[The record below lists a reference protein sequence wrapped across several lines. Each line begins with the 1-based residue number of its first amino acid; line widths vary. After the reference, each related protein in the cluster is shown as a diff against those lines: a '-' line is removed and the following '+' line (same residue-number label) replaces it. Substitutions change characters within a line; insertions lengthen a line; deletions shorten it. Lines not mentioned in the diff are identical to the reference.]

1 MVKRIKKTRLPVPPV
16 SCKQLMICSFSFMP
30 VETKSF
36 QLTTVGN
43 GCSKSLKSFR
53 AGAFRRVMNCP
64 YLANKPSASCQAEG
78 RGFTLI
84 EMLAVI
90 AIIAILAAILLPA
103 LSSAR
108 ERSRGISCLNNT
120 RQLTLA
126 WQLYADDHNGML
138 PYNLV
143 MTESSG
149 HTNLNWVNNV
159 MTWDLSSDNT
169 NLTTIT
175 EASLGTYVSAMTAI
189 YHCPSDHAL
198 SAVQMAAG
206 WSQRI
211 RSYSMNA
218 MVGNAG
224 TFSATGWNINN
235 PSYRQFFK
243 MEQIPRPT
251 DIFVFLDEHPD
262 SIDDGY
268 FLNKDVSLG
277 YGSYNAVS
285 DEWID
290 LPASYHNLSTAFSFA
305 DGHAALHQWLK
316 PTTIRPPYAFA
327 ANLPIQ
333 IPATPASENVDFDW
347 VMEHM
352 SVGR

>member
-1 MVKRIKKTRLPVPPV
+1 MKCLQP
-16 SCKQLMICSFSFMP
+16 
-30 VETKSF
+30 
-36 QLTTVGN
+36 
-43 GCSKSLKSFR
+43 
-53 AGAFRRVMNCP
+53 
-64 YLANKPSASCQAEG
+64 ANKPSVSCRTG
-78 RGFTLI
+78 RGAFTLI
-84 EMLAVI
+84 ELLAVI
-90 AIIAILAAILLPA
+90 AIIGILAAILLPA
-103 LSSAR
+103 LSGAR
-108 ERSRGISCLNNT
+108 ERSRGVFCMNNT

-126 WQLYADDHNGML
+126 WLLYADDHEGML
-138 PYNLV
+138 PYNVV

-149 HTNLNWVNNV
+149 KTNINWVNNV
-159 MTWDLSSDNT
+159 MTWDLSPDNT
-169 NLTTIT
+169 NLATIT
-175 EASLGTYVSAMTAI
+175 EASLGSYVAGVTSS

-198 SAVQMAAG
+198 STVQMAAG

-218 MVGNAG
+218 MIGNAG
-224 TFSATGWNINN
+224 DASTKGWNVNN

-268 FLNKDVSLG
+268 FLNKDLSLG
-277 YGSYNAVS
+277 YGTYSAVS

-290 LPASYHNLSTAFSFA
+290 LPASYHNRSTAFSFA
-305 DGHAALHQWLK
+305 DGHAALHPWQK
-316 PTTIRPPYAFA
+316 ATTIRPPFAHA

-333 IPATPASENVDFDW
+333 IPAAPASENADFDW